1 MKNSWKEWHIFFG
14 SEFWITVNVSQHGK
28 VSDYDLNCKKSP
40 NDQVDMQA
48 WRALTKLADVDE
60 LSACNGLERLRIE
73 TGRSSDLCVGD
84 VIKTFCDESTLPAK
98 KKWSEQYCRAL
109 ETSYP
114 PRNLNLV
121 GWVCDSICGSWIHWP
136 QSLIWSLA
144 YRSIDQCWKID
155 MVCHQIMFISSALS
169 SFEQLPWPII
179 ILLYLW

>member
-1 MKNSWKEWHIFFG
+1 
-14 SEFWITVNVSQHGK
+14 
-28 VSDYDLNCKKSP
+28 
-40 NDQVDMQA
+40 MQA

-121 GWVCDSICGSWIHWP
+121 GWACDSICGS
-136 QSLIWSLA
+136 
-144 YRSIDQCWKID
+144 
-155 MVCHQIMFISSALS
+155 
-169 SFEQLPWPII
+169 
-179 ILLYLW
+179 